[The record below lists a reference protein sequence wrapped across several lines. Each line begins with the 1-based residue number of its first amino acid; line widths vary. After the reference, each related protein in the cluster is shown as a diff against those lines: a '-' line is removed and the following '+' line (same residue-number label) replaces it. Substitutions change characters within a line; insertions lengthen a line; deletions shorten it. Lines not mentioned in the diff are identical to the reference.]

1 MFKMKSKTIEIS
13 QYRIGKLLQEKGWG
27 QSDLA
32 QRIGVSPQ
40 TVQQWVSGKSTPKP
54 KNLDKLSEVTG
65 LPVHWFLMDIN
76 PNEKADPVILKEGD
90 ELTPRQKILLD
101 LFEALP
107 SSDADEIMTTLEEKK
122 RYNDIL
128 FEELA
133 SKRGLK
139 KA

>member
-1 MFKMKSKTIEIS
+1 MKNKTVEIS
-13 QYRIGKLLQEKGWG
+13 RFRIAKLLQEKGWG

-32 QRIGVSPQ
+32 HRIGVKAQ

-54 KNLDKLSEVTG
+54 ANLDKLSEVTG
-65 LPVHWFLMDIN
+65 FPVHWFLMD
-76 PNEKADPVILKEGD
+76 KDADENMGPIIRREIDG
-90 ELTPRQKILLD
+90 LTSRQRILLE
-101 LFEALP
+101 LFEQLP
-107 SSDADEIMTTLEEKK
+107 NSDADEIMETLEEKK
-122 RYNDIL
+122 RHNDKL